1 MGVIDAACGLFDR
14 IRSNVRHQCRIKW
27 TPHTLV
33 IWDNYS
39 VQHQAVFD
47 YQGFTRYGERLT
59 VAGSGRLT
67 LGIQAAKV
75 ASVSKS

>member
-1 MGVIDAACGLFDR
+1 MLLEGLFDR
-14 IRSNVRHQCRIKW
+14 IKSNVRHQCRIKW

-47 YQGFTRYGERLT
+47 YQGLRVT
-59 VAGSGRLT
+59 
-67 LGIQAAKV
+67 
-75 ASVSKS
+75 ASA

>member
-1 MGVIDAACGLFDR
+1 M
-14 IRSNVRHQCRIKW
+14 SNQW

-47 YQGFTRYGERLT
+47 YQGFARYGERLT
-59 VAGSGRLT
+59 VAGSGPP
-67 LGIQAAKV
+67 V
-75 ASVSKS
+75 AWDPVSKE

>member
-1 MGVIDAACGLFDR
+1 MLLGGLFDR

-47 YQGFTRYGERLT
+47 YQGFARYGERN
-59 VAGSGRLT
+59 GRRSGRLS
-67 LGIQAAKV
+67 LGIQAAKSSEP
-75 ASVSKS
+75 ARADIAI

>member
-1 MGVIDAACGLFDR
+1 MLLDGLFDR

-27 TPHTLV
+27 TSHTLV

-47 YQGFTRYGERLT
+47 YQGFARYCERLT
-59 VAGSGRLT
+59 VAGSGPP
-67 LGIQAAKV
+67 V
-75 ASVSKS
+75 AWDPGSKE